1 MKWLS
6 VLRLLL
12 PFAIVLGVLAGIYLL
27 IDQLEQAAYR
37 RGFGVAQAEGA
48 LALEELRGEHQEQEL
63 ARALAAEA
71 DAKAAAKRLQEE
83 QARNDK
89 LASDLAEQQR
99 QHRKTTDYLTGEI
112 ARVADLYRE
121 ALDAPPKPLPA
132 CVFTAGWLRIYDEA
146 TGARAAVP
154 GAADSGR
161 AVAQGPDAIA
171 AEQLDSGLS
180 QAALLGHHIQY
191 AEQCRNTAAQ
201 LDALIDAVVG
211 GK

>member
-1 MKWLS
+1 MKWLNL
-6 VLRLLL
+6 LRPLL
-12 PFAIVLGVLAGIYLL
+12 PLAILVVVLLGWYLL
-27 IDQLEQAAYR
+27 IESWNAEAYR
-37 RGFGVAQAEGA
+37 KGYGAAQTEGA
-48 LALEELRGEHQEQEL
+48 LALEKLRGEHQEQEL
-63 ARALAAEA
+63 ARAQAAEA
-71 DAKAAAKRLQEE
+71 SAKAAAKRLQDE

-132 CVFTAGWLRIYDEA
+132 CVFTAGWVRVYDEA
-146 TGARAAVP
+146 IGARAAVP
-154 GAADSGR
+154 AAADSGR
-161 AVAQGPDAIA
+161 AAAQGAEARA

-180 QAALLGHHIQY
+180 QAALLGHHIRY

-201 LDALIDAVVG
+201 LDALIDAVG
-211 GK
+211 GN